1 MSHQVAPFGSGQEI
15 DNDERL
21 KKKKKEQGIT
31 VSSLKIFLAGV
42 VNSYVGIDR
51 ENPRNSEQR
60 ALHFISSSILMLV
73 CISIVRPGKLLRW

>member
-31 VSSLKIFLAGV
+31 VSSLKIFLASV

-51 ENPRNSEQR
+51 ENPRNSER
-60 ALHFISSSILMLV
+60 
-73 CISIVRPGKLLRW
+73 